1 MLLEPCEEFRRFRFG
16 EFARHREFHKP
27 GSAQKPRLRTER
39 HPTAHRYLHDLTQS
53 QEAVMRMKDFAVAAA
68 AASMLVLAG
77 CGTST
82 SDRALSGGLLGAG
95 AGAAIG
101 SVTGS
106 AGTGAVIGG
115 VAGAALGAATSP
127 CDLDLGNPVW
137 RDHGGRRAYERRC
150 GHPPPD

>member
-1 MLLEPCEEFRRFRFG
+1 
-16 EFARHREFHKP
+16 
-27 GSAQKPRLRTER
+27 
-39 HPTAHRYLHDLTQS
+39 
-53 QEAVMRMKDFAVAAA
+53 MRNFAVAAA

-115 VAGAALGAATSP
+115 VAGAALGAATDP